1 VLAGLDELP
10 DAERLAQLY
19 SQAAAL
25 VHPSLHEGF
34 GLTPLEAM
42 TTGTPVIAARS
53 PGVTE
58 VCGEAVLYADPHD
71 PQDLAAKLTQVASD
85 PALRA
90 DLGERGR
97 RRAAEFSWARSAR
110 AHVEAYTLAVQGGWG

>member
-1 VLAGLDELP
+1 M
-10 DAERLAQLY
+10 
-19 SQAAAL
+19 
-25 VHPSLHEGF
+25 HPSLHEGF

-58 VCGEAVLYADPHD
+58 VCGEAALYVDPRD
-71 PQDLAAKLTQVASD
+71 PEDLAQRADARSRRS

-110 AHVEAYTLAVQGGWG
+110 GHVEAYTLAALGGQG

>member
-1 VLAGLDELP
+1 MLFRSGIDELP
-10 DAERLAQLY
+10 DAERLADLY
-19 SQAAAL
+19 SAAAAL

-58 VCGEAVLYADPHD
+58 VCGEAALYVDPRD
-71 PQDLAAKLTQVASD
+71 AEDLAGRLAQVAAD
-85 PALRA
+85 PALRS

-97 RRAAEFSWARSAR
+97 RRAAEFSWARSA
-110 AHVEAYTLAVQGGWG
+110 